1 MQFSIQAQIAIEWN
15 KTFGGTGSDYG
26 DKIINTNDGGFALT
40 GRGSSPLL
48 NGLSCAGNY
57 ASYLIKTN
65 STCNVEWTVCLP
77 IASTNILA
85 QTADNGYV
93 VLQQTPVN
101 GSIKV
106 IKLDSIGNIEWNFTH
121 TSEVG
126 TDIHQTNDLGYVI
139 SGYSIN
145 NSCRSGFYK
154 DCSLLKIDSAG
165 NFMWKQ
171 CYGGISNYVD
181 QAYSLALTQD
191 GGFILAGISEYGAW
205 NNGYHGGKDCYL
217 IKTDSVGTMM
227 WEKYF
232 GGSGDEEIYSI
243 KATSDGGF
251 IIGGMAGSYDG
262 NVVGLHNS
270 NDPWIFKISSI
281 GILQWQR
288 CLGGGNGE
296 RGYEVIETNDGNYML
311 AGYVLYYPYNS
322 QLEYKGG
329 KDFYVAKLDPNGLI
343 IYEKILGGTE
353 DESIRSLI
361 NTPDDGYVIFGESSS
376 KNGDVPATHSNAD
389 MWVVKFKD
397 DYNTITGSLF
407 VDGNNNNI
415 QDTLEFPLTQ
425 HKVYEST
432 TGNVY
437 FTNSNGDYKFYTI
450 DTGYYSM
457 VPNPTNYYNA
467 IPATHDA
474 TFTLINEIDSLN
486 DFAFQPSGPINDL
499 CISITPMGNFRSGF
513 NSAYMINYINVGTTD
528 LSPTIIFKKDP
539 NLSINFSIPVATNI
553 TTDSLVWTLGLLKP
567 FQTGSILVNV
577 QISTG
582 LTTGTLINSSAT
594 IEPITGDNNPGCN
607 VAYWELLTT
616 GSYDPN
622 DITVNRTK
630 LYSFEFPN
638 PPYLEYIIRFQNT
651 GNDTAF
657 FVNLQNSIST
667 LLDVN
672 TFEIVTSSHNLSSD
686 YNPSSRNMNFRFDN
700 ILLPHDNIN
709 EPESH
714 GFVSYRIK
722 PLDTLQVG
730 DVIENSAAIYFD
742 YNSPIITNTA
752 KTTVVIPTNLSDTEA
767 IGNWWGFY
775 PNPANSNLNVVID
788 TRNVKNITIEL
799 QNIVGK
805 KISEIFQS
813 DLLTE
818 KITVS
823 KNIEDLPKGIYFI
836 KLTSDSGTEMKKFIK
851 L

>member
-1 MQFSIQAQIAIEWN
+1 
-15 KTFGGTGSDYG
+15 
-26 DKIINTNDGGFALT
+26 
-40 GRGSSPLL
+40 
-48 NGLSCAGNY
+48 
-57 ASYLIKTN
+57 
-65 STCNVEWTVCLP
+65 
-77 IASTNILA
+77 
-85 QTADNGYV
+85 
-93 VLQQTPVN
+93 
-101 GSIKV
+101 
-106 IKLDSIGNIEWNFTH
+106 
-121 TSEVG
+121 
-126 TDIHQTNDLGYVI
+126 
-139 SGYSIN
+139 
-145 NSCRSGFYK
+145 
-154 DCSLLKIDSAG
+154 
-165 NFMWKQ
+165 
-171 CYGGISNYVD
+171 
-181 QAYSLALTQD
+181 
-191 GGFILAGISEYGAW
+191 
-205 NNGYHGGKDCYL
+205 
-217 IKTDSVGTMM
+217 
-227 WEKYF
+227 
-232 GGSGDEEIYSI
+232 
-243 KATSDGGF
+243 
-251 IIGGMAGSYDG
+251 
-262 NVVGLHNS
+262 
-270 NDPWIFKISSI
+270 
-281 GILQWQR
+281 
-288 CLGGGNGE
+288 
-296 RGYEVIETNDGNYML
+296 
-311 AGYVLYYPYNS
+311 
-322 QLEYKGG
+322 
-329 KDFYVAKLDPNGLI
+329 
-343 IYEKILGGTE
+343 
-353 DESIRSLI
+353 
-361 NTPDDGYVIFGESSS
+361 
-376 KNGDVPATHSNAD
+376 
-389 MWVVKFKD
+389 
-397 DYNTITGSLF
+397 
-407 VDGNNNNI
+407 
-415 QDTLEFPLTQ
+415 
-425 HKVYEST
+425 
-432 TGNVY
+432 
-437 FTNSNGDYKFYTI
+437 
-450 DTGYYSM
+450 M
-457 VPNPTNYYNA
+457 V
-467 IPATHDA
+467 
-474 TFTLINEIDSLN
+474 NEIDSLN

-528 LSPTIIFKKDP
+528 LSPSIIFKKDP

-577 QISTG
+577 QINTG

-714 GFVSYRIK
+714 GFVRYRIK

-752 KTTVVIPTNLSDTEA
+752 RTTVVIPTSLSDTDLL
-767 IGNWWGFY
+767 GDWWGVY
-775 PNPANSNLNVVID
+775 PNPANSNLNVIID
-788 TRNVKNITIEL
+788 TRNVKNIKIEL
-799 QNIVGK
+799 QNIVGQRL
-805 KISEIFQS
+805 SEIFQS

-818 KITVS
+818 KTTVS